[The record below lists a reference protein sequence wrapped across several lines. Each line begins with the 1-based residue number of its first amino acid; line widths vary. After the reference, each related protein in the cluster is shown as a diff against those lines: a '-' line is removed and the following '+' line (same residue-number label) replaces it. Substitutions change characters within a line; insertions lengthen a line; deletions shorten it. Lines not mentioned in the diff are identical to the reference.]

1 MTMYL
6 KRRRLYL
13 DKERVQTATS
23 VIFQFS
29 LVQPPFRS
37 FDKLKAFR
45 FSRKCSLLPE
55 TRFILN
61 YLYIDSIKLCGAR
74 LAALPLPWSQIAPL
88 HKEKFLFLQEKRNIF
103 L

>member
-13 DKERVQTATS
+13 DKERVQTTTS

-61 YLYIDSIKLCGAR
+61 YLYIDSIKPCGAR

-88 HKEKFLFLQEKRNIF
+88 HKEKFLFL
-103 L
+103 